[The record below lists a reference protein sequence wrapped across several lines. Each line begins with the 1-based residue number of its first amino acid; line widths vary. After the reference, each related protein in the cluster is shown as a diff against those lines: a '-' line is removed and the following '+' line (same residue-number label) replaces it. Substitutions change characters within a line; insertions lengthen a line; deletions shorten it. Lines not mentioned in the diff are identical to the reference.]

1 MNRYRTLPGLGP
13 QKASASTVCQKCL
26 KKDML
31 LLPCPMWDYAD
42 LMHATIHMNARPPL
56 KNGRIFLVP
65 RGPSNYSIP
74 N

>member
-26 KKDML
+26 KKDMT
-31 LLPCPMWDYAD
+31 PYPAHVMNYAN
-42 LMHATIHMNARPPL
+42 LMHATIHMNARLPL
-56 KNGRIFLVP
+56 KNDHTFL
-65 RGPSNYSIP
+65 GLQELSSYSTQ